1 MPIGFVVAM
10 PVIFGIVLGLIVW
23 AGIKEREEQK
33 MTKLNSSATTVEVA
47 GRAVYKFKKDFPD
60 RIAIWVEDENNNL
73 QFTVSSI
80 HRTNTREGMM
90 RKHLFNHAKD
100 TFKEV

>member
-1 MPIGFVVAM
+1 MRP
-10 PVIFGIVLGLIVW
+10 
-23 AGIKEREEQK
+23 
-33 MTKLNSSATTVEVA
+33 LNVSATTAEVA

-60 RIAIWVEDENNNL
+60 RIAVWVEDENDTL
-73 QFTVSSI
+73 DFTISSI